1 MLFMENKIPA
11 ETKGYLSGLHIYIC
25 LALMSLNLE
34 TSLQFDYLLLSLVL
48 IILLDFATNN
58 SVCKDSRIILLPK

>member
-1 MLFMENKIPA
+1 MLFMENKSPA
-11 ETKGYLSGLHIYIC
+11 ETKGHLSGLHIYIC

-58 SVCKDSRIILLPK
+58 SICKDSRIILLPK